1 MTPQYGDYDAYKGP
15 INNSPIELIGGQDRD
30 AGRASLLRKLFDK
43 GSGENTNNRANN
55 NDEHM
60 NLCDTSAPGGV
71 GRMNTPISE
80 AIAPDFYHYDSRPI
94 ASAALEG
101 EFVHVRWTDDTKL
114 GCHRFWLKENA
125 VGQGG
130 IDLATRECILDPA
143 DLTDDIEVK
152 SAVVDNAGDLIVE
165 WGHDGQRSV
174 YHSGWL
180 RHVADNNHRPN
191 SWLPE
196 AQSWT
201 TDSIGKVP
209 RVDGSA
215 AVESDEAILA
225 LLNHLMVHGACV
237 LENSPTHE
245 GYLLEL
251 AERIGPV
258 RDSNFGR
265 IWDVRADINLAGD
278 ATTNTTANT
287 GLRLGP
293 HSDLPTREVPPGFQ
307 FLHCLI
313 NDADGGESTLTDGA
327 ALVEALER
335 DHPEEFELLYTRHW
349 IFFNRGPG
357 IDHRWSAPIID
368 YLPGCDTPTIRA
380 FYPVRAFPA
389 MANEDV
395 GRCYDA
401 LRLFHKM
408 ADRPEFEL
416 KFRLTAGDIM
426 CFDNRRVLH
435 GRDAFTGSG
444 KRHLQGIYIDRDEI
458 MSRGRAL
465 NRAAGSNAS

>member
-1 MTPQYGDYDAYKGP
+1 
-15 INNSPIELIGGQDRD
+15 
-30 AGRASLLRKLFDK
+30 
-43 GSGENTNNRANN
+43 
-55 NDEHM
+55 
-60 NLCDTSAPGGV
+60 
-71 GRMNTPISE
+71 MNTPVSQ
-80 AIAPDFYHYDSRPI
+80 AIPPDFYDYEPSPLC
-94 ASAALEG
+94 AAVTEG
-101 EFVHVRWTDDTKL
+101 DFVHIRWPDDTKL
-114 GCHRFWLKENA
+114 ACHRFWLRENA

-130 IDLATRECILDPA
+130 IDLATREGILDPA
-143 DLTDDIEVK
+143 DLTDDIIVK
-152 SAVVDNAGDLIVE
+152 SAVVDDLGNLIIE
-165 WGHDGQRSV
+165 WADDGQRSI
-174 YHSGWL
+174 YHAGWL
-180 RHVADNNHRPN
+180 RHVADNNHWPA

-196 AQSWT
+196 AIPWT
-201 TDSIGKVP
+201 AESIGEVP
-209 RVDGSA
+209 RVDGSHA
-215 AVESDEAILA
+215 LLSDEIVLS
-225 LLNHLMVHGACV
+225 LLNNLLIYGACV
-237 LENSPTHE
+237 LENTPTHE

-258 RDSNFGR
+258 RDSNFGML
-265 IWDVRADINLAGD
+265 WDVKADVELAGD
-278 ATTNTTANT
+278 AKTNSTANT

-293 HSDLPTREVPPGFQ
+293 HSDLPTREIPPGFQ

-335 DHPEEFELLYTRHW
+335 DHPEAFELLSTRHW

-389 MANEDV
+389 MACEDV
-395 GRCYDA
+395 SRSYDA
-401 LRLFHKM
+401 LRLFHRM
-408 ADRPEFEL
+408 ADQPEFEL

-465 NRAAGSNAS
+465 NRAAKSKEH

>member
-1 MTPQYGDYDAYKGP
+1 
-15 INNSPIELIGGQDRD
+15 
-30 AGRASLLRKLFDK
+30 
-43 GSGENTNNRANN
+43 
-55 NDEHM
+55 
-60 NLCDTSAPGGV
+60 
-71 GRMNTPISE
+71 MNTPVSQ
-80 AIAPDFYHYDSRPI
+80 ALAPDFYHYEPSPL
-94 ASAALEG
+94 AAAVNEG
-101 EFVHVRWTDDTKL
+101 DFVHLRWPDDKKL
-114 GCHRFWLKENA
+114 ACHRFWLRENA
-125 VGQGG
+125 MGQGG
-130 IDLATRECILDPA
+130 IDLATREGILDPA
-143 DLTDDIEVK
+143 ELTDDIEVR
-152 SAVVDNAGDLIVE
+152 SAEIDDAGDLIVA
-165 WGHDGQRSV
+165 WANDLQRSV
-174 YHSGWL
+174 YHAGWL
-180 RHVADNNHRPN
+180 RHVADNNHRPS

-196 AQSWT
+196 PISWT
-201 TDSIGKVP
+201 TDSIGEVP
-209 RVDGSA
+209 RVDGSQA
-215 AVESDEAILA
+215 LENDEVILR
-225 LLNHLMVHGACV
+225 LLNNLLVYGACV

-258 RDSNFGR
+258 RDSNFGML
-265 IWDVRADINLAGD
+265 WDVKADVELAGD
-278 ATTNTTANT
+278 AKTNSTANT

-293 HSDLPTREVPPGFQ
+293 HSDLPTREIPPGFQ

-313 NDADGGESTLTDGA
+313 NEADGGESTLTDGA

-335 DHPEEFELLYTRHW
+335 GHPEAFELLSTRHW

-395 GRCYDA
+395 SRSYNA
-401 LRLFHKM
+401 LRLFHRM
-408 ADRPEFEL
+408 ADQPEFEL

-444 KRHLQGIYIDRDEI
+444 KRHLQGVYIDRDEI
-458 MSRGRAL
+458 MSRARAL
-465 NRAAGSNAS
+465 NRAARSKGL

>member
-1 MTPQYGDYDAYKGP
+1 
-15 INNSPIELIGGQDRD
+15 
-30 AGRASLLRKLFDK
+30 
-43 GSGENTNNRANN
+43 
-55 NDEHM
+55 
-60 NLCDTSAPGGV
+60 
-71 GRMNTPISE
+71 MNTPVSR
-80 AIAPDFYHYDSRPI
+80 AIAPDFYHYDHCPLG
-94 ASAALEG
+94 AAVVEG
-101 EFVHVRWTDDTKL
+101 DFVHLRWPDDEKL
-114 GCHRFWLKENA
+114 ACHRFWLRENA

-130 IDLATRECILDPA
+130 IDIATREGILDPA
-143 DLTDDIEVK
+143 DLTDDIAVK
-152 SAVVDNAGDLIVE
+152 SAAVDDSGDLIIE
-165 WGHDGQRSV
+165 WAHDDQRSA
-174 YHSGWL
+174 YHAGWL
-180 RHVADNNHRPN
+180 RHVADNQHRPA

-196 AQSWT
+196 AVSWT
-201 TDSIGKVP
+201 TDSIGEVP
-209 RVDGSA
+209 RVDGSRA
-215 AVESDEAILA
+215 LESDDVVLSLVNN
-225 LLNHLMVHGACV
+225 LLSYGACV

-258 RDSNFGR
+258 RDSNFGML
-265 IWDVRADINLAGD
+265 WDVKADVELAGD
-278 ATTNTTANT
+278 SKTNSTANT
-287 GLRLGP
+287 GFRLGP
-293 HSDLPTREVPPGFQ
+293 HSDLPTREIPPGFQ

-327 ALVEALER
+327 ALVEAIER
-335 DHPEEFELLYTRHW
+335 DHPEAFELLSTRHW

-395 GRCYDA
+395 SRSYDA
-401 LRLFHKM
+401 LRLFHRM
-408 ADRPEFEL
+408 ADQPEFEL

-444 KRHLQGIYIDRDEI
+444 KRHLQGVYIYRDEI
-458 MSRGRAL
+458 MSRARAL
-465 NRAAGSNAS
+465 NRAARSKGL

>member
-1 MTPQYGDYDAYKGP
+1 
-15 INNSPIELIGGQDRD
+15 
-30 AGRASLLRKLFDK
+30 
-43 GSGENTNNRANN
+43 
-55 NDEHM
+55 
-60 NLCDTSAPGGV
+60 
-71 GRMNTPISE
+71 MNTLASPS
-80 AIAPDFYHYDSRPI
+80 AQAPTPDFYDYPLSPLY
-94 ASAALEG
+94 SAVCEG
-101 EFVHVRWTDDTKL
+101 DFVHVFWPDDLKL
-114 GCHRFWLKENA
+114 ACYKFWLRENA

-143 DLTDDIEVK
+143 ELTDDIVVE
-152 SAVVDNAGDLIVE
+152 SAVLDSAGDLIVE

-180 RHVADNNHRPN
+180 RHIAENNHRPS
-191 SWLPE
+191 SWLPK

-201 TDSIGKVP
+201 TASIGELP
-209 RVDGSA
+209 REDGA
-215 AVESDEAILA
+215 PALESDDTIRA
-225 LLNHLMVHGACV
+225 LLNNLMVYGACV

-265 IWDVRADINLAGD
+265 IWDVRADVNLAGD
-278 ATTNTTANT
+278 AATNTTANT

-335 DHPEEFELLYTRHW
+335 DHPEAFELLYTRHW
-349 IFFNRGPG
+349 IFFYRGR
-357 IDHRWSAPIID
+357 DFELRWSAPIID
-368 YLPGCDTPTIRA
+368 YLPGSDTPTIRA

-389 MANEDV
+389 MATEDV
-395 GRCYDA
+395 GRCYEA
-401 LRLFHKM
+401 LRLFHQM

-465 NRAAGSNAS
+465 NRAAKSGG

>member
-1 MTPQYGDYDAYKGP
+1 MNT
-15 INNSPIELIGGQDRD
+15 S
-30 AGRASLLRKLFDK
+30 ASLSSQAL
-43 GSGENTNNRANN
+43 T
-55 NDEHM
+55 
-60 NLCDTSAPGGV
+60 
-71 GRMNTPISE
+71 
-80 AIAPDFYHYDSRPI
+80 PDFYDYPSHPLSY
-94 ASAALEG
+94 AVCEG
-101 EFVHVRWTDDTKL
+101 DFVHVVWADDTKL
-114 GCHRFWLKENA
+114 TCHRFWLIENA

-130 IDLATRECILDPA
+130 IDLATRECVLDPA

-152 SAVVDNAGDLIVE
+152 SAVVDNAGHLIVE
-165 WGHDGQRSV
+165 WGHDGRRSV

-180 RHVADNNHRPN
+180 RHIAENNHRPS

-196 AQSWT
+196 PQAWT
-201 TDSIGKVP
+201 TSSIAEVP
-209 RVDGSA
+209 RVNGA
-215 AVESDEAILA
+215 AALESDEAILA
-225 LLNHLMVHGACV
+225 LLNNLMVYGVCV
-237 LENSPTHE
+237 LENAPTYE

-251 AERIGPV
+251 ADRIGPV

-278 ATTNTTANT
+278 AATNTTANT

-368 YLPGCDTPTIRA
+368 YLPGSDTPTIRA

-408 ADRPEFEL
+408 ADQPEFEL

-465 NRAAGSNAS
+465 NRAAGRNAF

>member
-1 MTPQYGDYDAYKGP
+1 
-15 INNSPIELIGGQDRD
+15 
-30 AGRASLLRKLFDK
+30 
-43 GSGENTNNRANN
+43 
-55 NDEHM
+55 
-60 NLCDTSAPGGV
+60 
-71 GRMNTPISE
+71 MNTPVSQ
-80 AIAPDFYHYDSRPI
+80 ALAPDFYHYEPSPL
-94 ASAALEG
+94 AAAVNEG
-101 EFVHVRWTDDTKL
+101 DFVHLRWPDDTKL
-114 GCHRFWLKENA
+114 ACHRFWLRENA
-125 VGQGG
+125 MGQGG
-130 IDLATRECILDPA
+130 IDLATREGILDPA
-143 DLTDDIEVK
+143 ELTDDIEVR
-152 SAVVDNAGDLIVE
+152 SAEIDDAGDLIVA
-165 WGHDGQRSV
+165 WANDGQRCV
-174 YHSGWL
+174 YHAGWL
-180 RHVADNNHRPN
+180 RHVADNNHRPS

-196 AQSWT
+196 PISWT
-201 TDSIGKVP
+201 TDSIGEVP
-209 RVDGSA
+209 RVDGSQ
-215 AVESDEAILA
+215 AVENDEVILR
-225 LLNHLMVHGACV
+225 LLNNLLVYGVCV

-258 RDSNFGR
+258 RDSNFGML
-265 IWDVRADINLAGD
+265 WDVKADVELAGD
-278 ATTNTTANT
+278 AKTNSTANT

-293 HSDLPTREVPPGFQ
+293 HSDLPTREIPPGFQ

-313 NDADGGESTLTDGA
+313 NEADGGESTLTDGA

-335 DHPEEFELLYTRHW
+335 DHREAFELLSTRHW

-395 GRCYDA
+395 SRSYDA
-401 LRLFHKM
+401 LRLFHRM
-408 ADRPEFEL
+408 ADQPEFEL

-444 KRHLQGIYIDRDEI
+444 KRHLQGVYIDRDEI
-458 MSRGRAL
+458 MSRARAL
-465 NRAAGSNAS
+465 NRAARSRGL

>member
-1 MTPQYGDYDAYKGP
+1 M
-15 INNSPIELIGGQDRD
+15 NSLTSSLE
-30 AGRASLLRKLFDK
+30 RAL
-43 GSGENTNNRANN
+43 T
-55 NDEHM
+55 
-60 NLCDTSAPGGV
+60 
-71 GRMNTPISE
+71 
-80 AIAPDFYHYDSRPI
+80 PDFYDYDQQPLS
-94 ASAALEG
+94 SAVCEG
-101 EFVHVRWTDDTKL
+101 DFVHLFWPDDTKL
-114 GCHRFWLKENA
+114 ACHRFWLRENA

-180 RHVADNNHRPN
+180 RHVAENNHRPS

-201 TDSIGKVP
+201 TGSIGEVP

-215 AVESDEAILA
+215 ALESDEAILA
-225 LLNHLMVHGACV
+225 LLNNLMVYGACV

-278 ATTNTTANT
+278 AATNTTANT

-368 YLPGCDTPTIRA
+368 YLPGSDTPTIRA

-408 ADRPEFEL
+408 ADQPEFEL

-465 NRAAGSNAS
+465 NRAAASVAGSNAS

>member
-15 INNSPIELIGGQDRD
+15 INNSPIELIEGQDRD

-101 EFVHVRWTDDTKL
+101 EFVHVRWPDDAKL

-225 LLNHLMVHGACV
+225 LLNNLMVHGACV

>member
-1 MTPQYGDYDAYKGP
+1 
-15 INNSPIELIGGQDRD
+15 
-30 AGRASLLRKLFDK
+30 
-43 GSGENTNNRANN
+43 
-55 NDEHM
+55 
-60 NLCDTSAPGGV
+60 
-71 GRMNTPISE
+71 MNTLASPLTQVLT
-80 AIAPDFYHYDSRPI
+80 PDFYDYEPYPLS
-94 ASAALEG
+94 SVVCEG
-101 EFVHVRWTDDTKL
+101 GFVHVLWPDDTKMA
-114 GCHRFWLKENA
+114 CYKFWLRENA

-130 IDLATRECILDPA
+130 VDLATRECVLDPA
-143 DLTDDIEVK
+143 DLTDDIDVK
-152 SAVVDNAGDLIVE
+152 SAVVDNAGNLIVE
-165 WGHDGQRSV
+165 WAHDGQRSV

-180 RHVADNNHRPN
+180 RHIAENDHRPS

-201 TDSIGKVP
+201 TSSIGEVP
-209 RVDGSA
+209 RVDGASA
-215 AVESDEAILA
+215 LESDDVILE
-225 LLNHLMVHGACV
+225 LLNNLMVYGACV
-237 LENSPTHE
+237 LERSPTYE

-251 AERIGPV
+251 AKRIGPV
-258 RDSNFGR
+258 RDSNFGML
-265 IWDVRADINLAGD
+265 WDVKADIELAGD
-278 ATTNTTANT
+278 AKTNSTANT

-293 HSDLPTREVPPGFQ
+293 HSDLPTREIPPGFQ

-327 ALVEALER
+327 ALVEALEQE
-335 DHPEEFELLYTRHW
+335 HPEAFELLSTRHW

-395 GRCYDA
+395 VRSYEA
-401 LRLFHKM
+401 LRLFHHM
-408 ADRPEFEL
+408 ADQPQFEL

-444 KRHLQGIYIDRDEI
+444 KRHLQGVYIDRDEI

-465 NRAAGSNAS
+465 NRAAHSHGC

>member
-1 MTPQYGDYDAYKGP
+1 M
-15 INNSPIELIGGQDRD
+15 
-30 AGRASLLRKLFDK
+30 
-43 GSGENTNNRANN
+43 
-55 NDEHM
+55 
-60 NLCDTSAPGGV
+60 
-71 GRMNTPISE
+71 
-80 AIAPDFYHYDSRPI
+80 
-94 ASAALEG
+94 
-101 EFVHVRWTDDTKL
+101 
-114 GCHRFWLKENA
+114 
-125 VGQGG
+125 GQGG
-130 IDLATRECILDPA
+130 IDLATREGILDPA
-143 DLTDDIEVK
+143 ELTDDIEVR
-152 SAVVDNAGDLIVE
+152 SAEIDDAGDLIVA
-165 WGHDGQRSV
+165 WANDGQRSV
-174 YHSGWL
+174 YHAGWL
-180 RHVADNNHRPN
+180 RHVADNNHRPS

-196 AQSWT
+196 PISWT
-201 TDSIGKVP
+201 TDSIGEVP
-209 RVDGSA
+209 RVDGSQA
-215 AVESDEAILA
+215 LENDEVILR
-225 LLNHLMVHGACV
+225 LLNNLLVYGACV

-258 RDSNFGR
+258 RDSNFGML
-265 IWDVRADINLAGD
+265 WDVKADVELAGD
-278 ATTNTTANT
+278 AKTNSTANT

-293 HSDLPTREVPPGFQ
+293 HSDLPTREIPPGFQ

-313 NDADGGESTLTDGA
+313 NEADGGESTLTDGA

-335 DHPEEFELLYTRHW
+335 DHPEAFELLSTRHW

-395 GRCYDA
+395 SRSYNA
-401 LRLFHKM
+401 LRLFHRM
-408 ADRPEFEL
+408 ADQPEFEL

-444 KRHLQGIYIDRDEI
+444 KRHLQGVYIDRDEI
-458 MSRGRAL
+458 MSRARAL
-465 NRAAGSNAS
+465 NRAARSKGL

>member
-1 MTPQYGDYDAYKGP
+1 
-15 INNSPIELIGGQDRD
+15 
-30 AGRASLLRKLFDK
+30 
-43 GSGENTNNRANN
+43 
-55 NDEHM
+55 
-60 NLCDTSAPGGV
+60 
-71 GRMNTPISE
+71 MNTPISE

-101 EFVHVRWTDDTKL
+101 EFVHVRWPDDAKL

-225 LLNHLMVHGACV
+225 LLNNLMVHGACV

>member
-1 MTPQYGDYDAYKGP
+1 M
-15 INNSPIELIGGQDRD
+15 NSLTS
-30 AGRASLLRKLFDK
+30 SLERTL
-43 GSGENTNNRANN
+43 T
-55 NDEHM
+55 
-60 NLCDTSAPGGV
+60 
-71 GRMNTPISE
+71 
-80 AIAPDFYHYDSRPI
+80 PDFYDYDHQPLS
-94 ASAALEG
+94 SAVCEG
-101 EFVHVRWTDDTKL
+101 DFVHVFWSDDMKL
-114 GCHRFWLKENA
+114 ACHRFWLKENA

-143 DLTDDIEVK
+143 ELTDDIEVK
-152 SAVVDNAGDLIVE
+152 SAVVDNDGDLIVE
-165 WGHDGQRSV
+165 WGHDGQRSI

-180 RHVADNNHRPN
+180 RHVAENNHLPS

-201 TDSIGKVP
+201 TDSIGEVP
-209 RVDGSA
+209 RVEGSA
-215 AVESDEAILA
+215 ALESDEAILA
-225 LLNHLMVHGACV
+225 LLNNLMVYGVCV

-251 AERIGPV
+251 AEHIGPV

-278 ATTNTTANT
+278 AATNTTANT

-335 DHPEEFELLYTRHW
+335 DYPEEFELLYTRHW

-368 YLPGCDTPTIRA
+368 YLPGSDTPTIRA

-408 ADRPEFEL
+408 ADQPEFEL
-416 KFRLTAGDIM
+416 KFRLKAGDIM

-465 NRAAGSNAS
+465 NRAARSNAS

>member
-1 MTPQYGDYDAYKGP
+1 M
-15 INNSPIELIGGQDRD
+15 
-30 AGRASLLRKLFDK
+30 
-43 GSGENTNNRANN
+43 
-55 NDEHM
+55 
-60 NLCDTSAPGGV
+60 
-71 GRMNTPISE
+71 
-80 AIAPDFYHYDSRPI
+80 
-94 ASAALEG
+94 
-101 EFVHVRWTDDTKL
+101 
-114 GCHRFWLKENA
+114 
-125 VGQGG
+125 
-130 IDLATRECILDPA
+130 
-143 DLTDDIEVK
+143 
-152 SAVVDNAGDLIVE
+152 
-165 WGHDGQRSV
+165 V
-174 YHSGWL
+174 Y
-180 RHVADNNHRPN
+180 
-191 SWLPE
+191 
-196 AQSWT
+196 
-201 TDSIGKVP
+201 
-209 RVDGSA
+209 
-215 AVESDEAILA
+215 
-225 LLNHLMVHGACV
+225 GACV

-245 GYLLEL
+245 RYLLEL

-278 ATTNTTANT
+278 AATNTTANT

-335 DHPEEFELLYTRHW
+335 DYPEEFELLYTRHW

-395 GRCYDA
+395 SRCYDA

-408 ADRPEFEL
+408 ADQPEFEL

-465 NRAAGSNAS
+465 NRTAGSVLSSNAS

>member
-1 MTPQYGDYDAYKGP
+1 
-15 INNSPIELIGGQDRD
+15 
-30 AGRASLLRKLFDK
+30 
-43 GSGENTNNRANN
+43 
-55 NDEHM
+55 
-60 NLCDTSAPGGV
+60 
-71 GRMNTPISE
+71 MNTPISE

-101 EFVHVRWTDDTKL
+101 EFVHVRWPDDAKL

-165 WGHDGQRSV
+165 WAHDGQRSV

-196 AQSWT
+196 AQLWT

-225 LLNHLMVHGACV
+225 LLNNPMVHGACV

-465 NRAAGSNAS
+465 NRAAGSNAP